1 MSLLVMKGR
10 KSSAVAS
17 WLVVGAVGS
26 WVLDRDAG
34 GAMQFYYEPQD
45 RTASTMCN
53 RGRPGVNLL
62 ELAMLGYNP
71 DVGVFQ
77 ILNFSVW
84 SINIIDPL
92 FSGLLVPSPI
102 DSLHVYSEYRYRY
115 SIYRY

>member
-1 MSLLVMKGR
+1 M
-10 KSSAVAS
+10 AS
-17 WLVVGAVGS
+17 WLVVGVVGS

-34 GAMQFYYEPQD
+34 DAMQFYYEPQD
-45 RTASTMCN
+45 RTASTMRN

-62 ELAMLGYNP
+62 ELAMLGCNP

-92 FSGLLVPSPI
+92 FSGLVPSTI
-102 DSLHVYSEYRYRY
+102 DSLHVYTEYIYRY
-115 SIYRY
+115 SIYRS